1 MKCGETASH
10 YSVVPRVE
18 SDWIAKHIEAAW
30 YRDDHRAHCRELFAT
45 FARFGV
51 PGASPWK
58 LPINYGASRDAF
70 GRELLSRVPKL
81 PPAERCFVEGFLP

>member
-30 YRDDHRAHCRELFAT
+30 YRDDHAGALPRALCHVRPVWGAWRFALET
-45 FARFGV
+45 ADQLRAPV
-51 PGASPWK
+51 VMP
-58 LPINYGASRDAF
+58 LEEN
-70 GRELLSRVPKL
+70 
-81 PPAERCFVEGFLP
+81 C